1 MHENEEVVLMR
12 FKDIWGKIEIPT
24 NQDDFPHQGF
34 SPKVIKAFGVMSI
47 ICALASLCLIG
58 VFAAHAVGDI
68 NHHERPES
76 MLLAIGIVLL
86 AITAIVLF
94 VAMGVRFTKNNT
106 LNGER
111 FAITLSLIHI

>member
-47 ICALASLCLIG
+47 ICAGLA
-58 VFAAHAVGDI
+58 VFDRRIRSSCSG
-68 NHHERPES
+68 RYQPP
-76 MLLAIGIVLL
+76 
-86 AITAIVLF
+86 
-94 VAMGVRFTKNNT
+94 
-106 LNGER
+106 
-111 FAITLSLIHI
+111 

>member
-1 MHENEEVVLMR
+1 
-12 FKDIWGKIEIPT
+12 
-24 NQDDFPHQGF
+24 
-34 SPKVIKAFGVMSI
+34 MSI

-86 AITAIVLF
+86 
-94 VAMGVRFTKNNT
+94 
-106 LNGER
+106 
-111 FAITLSLIHI
+111 LSLIHISEPTRH